1 MTLIKP
7 STTYYYRTKAVN
19 IDGESAYSNIVSVT
33 TPASSLGVGVT
44 PPSPSQP
51 VIVSTEKNSN
61 SIKVEIQKNATNEY
75 IKELKFD
82 VSVNSDF
89 SAPLYSNLTFLLD
102 SNVVATEKETLVL
115 TIGGLAANTLYYYR
129 LRFSNATGLS
139 AWTSSSLTTATN
151 FPVPD
156 ALGTTNLTAIAAR
169 LNWGK
174 VLGATTYF
182 VDLATD
188 TGFASLILNNVNAG
202 EVSFRDVGSLT
213 ALTQYYYRVRASDGT
228 TTSANSNVVTF
239 TTLHD
244 ALTYNEQFQHGKQL
258 HIQLL
263 KSLQH
268 FHLTPHLIFLNYLR
282 LRQLLRAAFC
292 SSGFYAAMQ
301 LVICLS

>member
-7 STTYYYRTKAVN
+7 STIYYYRTKAVN
-19 IDGESAYSNIVSVT
+19 LNGESAYSNIVSVT
-33 TPASSLGVGVT
+33 TPASSVGIDVI

-51 VIVSTEKNSN
+51 IVVGAEKNSS
-61 SIKVEIQKNATNEY
+61 SIKIEIQKAAPNEY
-75 IKELKFD
+75 IKELKLD
-82 VSVNSDF
+82 VSTNSDF
-89 SAPLYSNLTFLLD
+89 SAPLYSGLTFLLTQ
-102 SNVVATEKETLVL
+102 NIAATEKETLVL

-139 AWTSSSLTTATN
+139 AWTSSSLTTTSN

-174 VLGATTYF
+174 VTGATTYF

-188 TGFASLILNNVNAG
+188 TAFTSLILNNVNAG
-202 EVSFRDVGSLT
+202 DVSFRDVGSLT

-244 ALTYNEQFQHGKQL
+244 SLTYDEQFQNL
-258 HIQLL
+258 V
-263 KSLQH
+263 
-268 FHLTPHLIFLNYLR
+268 TPSISNIASTR
-282 LRQLLRAAFC
+282 NIASR
-292 SSGFYAAMQ
+292 
-301 LVICLS
+301 V